1 MNDAENGA
9 CLVLLAAFGPD
20 LSRAVVHGVV
30 QLVSGSVVE
39 QTSKR
44 SGGLSRVTR
53 TEPRLER
60 RREDECQESRCC
72 IVEELQEFWEKGGVE
87 TAV

>member
-9 CLVLLAAFGPD
+9 CLVLFAAFGPD

-39 QTSKR
+39 QTLKR